1 MKSKKFY
8 YCAVIALLATVS
20 TISISALA
28 ENYEVTF
35 TQKELQT
42 AIDNYAK
49 DNCLTSERLACDFK
63 IAYDGKIIGSG
74 VTRGYKPDKAG
85 VSE

>member
-1 MKSKKFY
+1 MNSIKFY
-8 YCAVIALLATVS
+8 YCAVLALLATVS
-20 TISISALA
+20 TISIYALA
-28 ENYEVTF
+28 ENYEGTIAGR
-35 TQKELQT
+35 ELQA